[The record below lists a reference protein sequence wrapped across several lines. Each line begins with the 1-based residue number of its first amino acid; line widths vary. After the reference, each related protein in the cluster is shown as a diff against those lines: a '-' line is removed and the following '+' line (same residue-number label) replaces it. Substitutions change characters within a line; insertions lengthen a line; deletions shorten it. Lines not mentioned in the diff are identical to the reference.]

1 MMNDVFSTLR
11 DVLSAVLMLSGSLL
25 AVVSSIG
32 IHRLG
37 STRARMHAT
46 TKPATLGV
54 LLCAVGAAT
63 QFADVSDIAKVLVVV
78 ILQLVG
84 APIGAHMLGRSV
96 GGK

>member
-1 MMNDVFSTLR
+1 MNEVMMAVR
-11 DVLSAVLMLSGSLL
+11 DVVSVVLMLSGSLL
-25 AVVSSIG
+25 AVISSIG

-54 LLCAVGAAT
+54 LLCGVGAVV

-84 APIGAHMLGRSV
+84 APIGSHMLGRAV